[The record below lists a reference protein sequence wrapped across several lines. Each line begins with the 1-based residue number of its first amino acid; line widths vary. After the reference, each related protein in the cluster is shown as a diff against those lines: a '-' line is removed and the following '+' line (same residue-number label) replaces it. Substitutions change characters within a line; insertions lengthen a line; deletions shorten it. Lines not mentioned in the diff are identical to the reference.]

1 MNKARLLAATML
13 LAGAVAGN
21 AETAPARA
29 AEPTTAS
36 QQRAPWRPGE
46 GLTQIPL
53 WPTDLAIARPVLT
66 GPETASVGG
75 GGVAGRPVTMIE
87 NVERPTM
94 TVFPAKGANTGAAVL
109 VFPGGGYRALAID
122 LEGTEVCDWLTAE
135 GITCVVLKYRVPGSG
150 HYWNEAC
157 RCHKIPTTPMALQDA
172 QRAMTLLRH
181 RAGEYG
187 IDPKKIGV
195 LGFSAGGHLVT
206 AVSNAETLSY
216 APVDAADQESSRPNF
231 GVALYPGHLWSGT
244 GMGLYPFNPIS
255 KTAPPTFI
263 VQAQDDPVD
272 DVRNSIVYFL
282 ALREAGVPV
291 EMHIYA
297 HGGHAFA
304 LRPTAQPITHWPAMV
319 ETWLHTIGV
328 L

>member
-1 MNKARLLAATML
+1 MKTIMGLAAAML
-13 LAGAVAGN
+13 VAIGG
-21 AETAPARA
+21 APARA
-29 AEPTTAS
+29 AEPTTVS
-36 QQRAPWRPGE
+36 REAPWRPGE
-46 GLTQIPL
+46 GLSQIPL
-53 WPTDLAIARPVLT
+53 WPADLAIARPELT
-66 GPETASVGG
+66 GPETARIGK
-75 GGVAGRPVTMIE
+75 GGVAGRPVTMIQ

-94 TVFPAKGANTGAAVL
+94 TVYPAKGSNTGAAVL

-122 LEGTEVCDWLTAE
+122 LEGSEVCDWLTPK

-150 HYWNEAC
+150 HYWNVAC
-157 RCHKIPTTPMALQDA
+157 KCHKIPETPMALQDA
-172 QRAMTLLRH
+172 QRAMAILRH
-181 RAGEYG
+181 RATEWGV
-187 IDPKKIGV
+187 DPRKIGV

-206 AVSNAETLSY
+206 AVTNADSLRY
-216 APVDAADQESSRPNF
+216 APVDASDLESSRPDF

-244 GMGLYPFNPIS
+244 ATDLYPFNKIS
-255 KTAPPTFI
+255 ADAPPTFI

-272 DVRNSIVYFL
+272 DVRNAIAYFL
-282 ALREAGVPV
+282 ALRAAGAPV

-304 LRPTAQPITHWPAMV
+304 LRPTAQPITRWPALV